1 MARPRLLLPLASFI
15 ARSAALVT
23 PVAEAAVPPVPFHS
37 YHRHFPRFLARSTG
51 QAGCAQGAD
60 LVI

>member
-23 PVAEAAVPPVPFHS
+23 PVAEAAVPPVPFILITGIS
-37 YHRHFPRFLARSTG
+37 PVSWPAARARPVVLKGLTW
-51 QAGCAQGAD
+51 
-60 LVI
+60 